1 MRFQIIFLLFTIFYN
16 NANGGQTR
24 VDTSPTIN
32 GSDPSVNKSLARNKS
47 SLNSIIQLS
56 KLSKITINKKQ
67 QQQPQQTRS
76 KSKKASKGIY
86 HIKSMYN
93 SLQNGNAILND
104 PSINTIRYVP
114 AVKGN

>member
-1 MRFQIIFLLFTIFYN
+1 MRLRIIFLLFTIFYN

-32 GSDPSVNKSLARNKS
+32 SSDPSVNNKSLTRNKS
-47 SLNSIIQLS
+47 SLNNIIQLS

-67 QQQPQQTRS
+67 QQQQTRS

-86 HIKSMYN
+86 HIKSVYN